1 MLKNGLEILTIGGVS
16 KKPSGSLDSSQYEN
30 SLQFDLKEV
39 QFALDDEDARQ
50 QTNGAGYGCSK
61 RDSHDLQHLRGP
73 GYSIRERN
81 MGERRSSHTLREV
94 EPVLVW
100 KAVIWN
106 IFWMPAPNS
115 SLPERTLQKVRRTVR
130 FCSSIAR
137 LIMLGSNLKFMAKP
151 VSYWELRSKQRP
163 EDFWPGCATWNWRR
177 MAIGRAPFFCTGA
190 RTGGKRGVLSER

>member
-81 MGERRSSHTLREV
+81 MGERRSSHTLRQV
-94 EPVLVW
+94 EQL
-100 KAVIWN
+100 
-106 IFWMPAPNS
+106 
-115 SLPERTLQKVRRTVR
+115 RRTIPACTAAGINGR
-130 FCSSIAR
+130 RQDMGRNRSSS
-137 LIMLGSNLKFMAKP
+137 G
-151 VSYWELRSKQRP
+151 KQ
-163 EDFWPGCATWNWRR
+163 
-177 MAIGRAPFFCTGA
+177 
-190 RTGGKRGVLSER
+190 